1 MKIGG
6 SYHMANV
13 QLRVSPDEMQRQA
26 ARIEEQIRQAKKSWN
41 SLYEAAHASR
51 RYWEGDAADYRHRL
65 LEETRQEVLAVLGRL
80 KEHPVRLL
88 QMAGIYTEAETK
100 ATGLVQALPDDAIQ

>member
-1 MKIGG
+1 
-6 SYHMANV
+6 MADF
-13 QLRVSPDEMQRQA
+13 QLKVSPDELQRQA
-26 ARIEEQIRQAKKSWN
+26 ARIEEQIRQAEKSWN

-51 RYWEGDAADYRHRL
+51 RYWEGDAAEYRGRL
-65 LEETRQEVLAVLGRL
+65 LEETKQEILTVLGRL

-100 ATGLVQALPDDAIQ
+100 AAELVRSLPDDAIQ